1 MVCIIRAATGMPQFA
16 GTQMRKAGQDKPVSP
31 AYAVPPIGEG
41 NAVIRAVIL
50 AICAVFGVA
59 IVAGP
64 ALAHPHVWVTAR
76 AEILYGA
83 DGAVTGIRH
92 QWAFDEAYSAFA
104 VQGLDK
110 NNDGKTTPDE
120 LEELAKLNVESLHEF
135 GFFSTA
141 KANGAKVAF
150 AQPVD
155 YGLTYDKSVLT
166 LSFTLP
172 LKAPMQARKS
182 FGLEVSDETYFVAFA
197 WADAEDAVR
206 INAAP
211 PGCTLR
217 FTRPKPLDEKDRQ
230 RLSEDQFSANVARTF
245 GDQFANKAL
254 VACP

>member
-1 MVCIIRAATGMPQFA
+1 
-16 GTQMRKAGQDKPVSP
+16 
-31 AYAVPPIGEG
+31 
-41 NAVIRAVIL
+41 VIRAFIASV
-50 AICAVFGVA
+50 CALLGVA
-59 IVAGP
+59 IAAGP

-83 DGAVTGIRH
+83 DGVVTGIRH

-104 VQGLDK
+104 VQGLDT
-110 NNDGKTTPDE
+110 NNDGKLSPGE
-120 LEELAKLNVESLHEF
+120 LAELAKVNVESLHEF

-155 YGLTYDKSVLT
+155 YGLTFEKSVLT

-172 LKAPMQARKS
+172 LKTPMQARKS
-182 FGLEVSDETYFVAFA
+182 FGLDVSDETYFVAFA
-197 WADAEDAVR
+197 WADADDAVKTS
-206 INAAP
+206 AAP
-211 PGCTLR
+211 AGCTLR
-217 FTRPKPLDEKDRQ
+217 FSRPKPLDEKDRQ

-245 GDQFANKAL
+245 GDQFTNKAL